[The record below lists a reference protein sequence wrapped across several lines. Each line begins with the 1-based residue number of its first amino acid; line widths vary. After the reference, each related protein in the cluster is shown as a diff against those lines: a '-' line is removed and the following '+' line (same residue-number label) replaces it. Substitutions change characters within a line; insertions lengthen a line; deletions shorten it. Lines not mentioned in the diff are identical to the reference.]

1 LGVGW
6 WIPSDN
12 QHPDFVAQPGP
23 SSQSATAQPESVQ
36 ASGTQTPAY
45 KEFLS
50 AATHHVAQISG
61 TLPLTPE
68 TQEAPITSQILEAT
82 IAGHSFTLK
91 SEAGHLSAAV
101 PESEHLSM
109 ADPQISTT
117 VFPQTQNLAP
127 LNGQGLFGAP
137 PEVFDR
143 NRVKAKEYMRSFKC
157 WWALNEEKTVFDI
170 PYKWVALCISY
181 MKGPKVEDW
190 AEAQQELMNDR
201 KSTGRLVTY
210 ESHWRDFEKA
220 FKDTFTDIAE
230 SVKAEN
236 DLKSLKMTSGDINS
250 YIATFMK
257 LLKMAGYAKSEHGSL
272 ELFKKGLPARLN
284 IRIINN
290 SVAPPSTLR
299 GWIEA
304 TRTEQLKYLQT
315 LEFSNKKKP
324 SPQALALAKRLRVR
338 SHGNNRDP
346 NAMDVDSGNF
356 NRGGF
361 TPLSAEEKQKL
372 RDTGGCFR
380 CQKRGHISKYCP
392 T

>member
-1 LGVGW
+1 LGIGW

-12 QHPDFVAQPGP
+12 QHPEFVAQPGP
-23 SSQSATAQPESVQ
+23 SSQLATAQPESIQ
-36 ASGTQTPAY
+36 ALGTQTPAY
-45 KEFLS
+45 EEFLS

-61 TLPLTPE
+61 TLPLIPE
-68 TQEAPITSQILEAT
+68 TQEAPITSQILDAA
-82 IAGHSFTLK
+82 IASYSFTLDT
-91 SEAGHLSAAV
+91 EVERLSAAV

-117 VFPQTQNLAP
+117 LIPQTQNPAP
-127 LNGQGLFGAP
+127 TNGNSLFGAP
-137 PEVFDR
+137 PEVFDG
-143 NRVKAKEYMRSFKC
+143 NRAKAKEYMRSFKH
-157 WWALNEEKTVFDI
+157 WWVLNEEKTVFDI
-170 PYKWVALCISY
+170 PYKRVALCISY

-190 AEAQQELMNDR
+190 AEAQQELMNDQ
-201 KSTGRLVTY
+201 KSTGRLVTF

-220 FKDTFTDIAE
+220 FKDTFTDIAK

-236 DLKSLKMTSGDINS
+236 DLKSLKMTSGHIDS

-257 LLKMAGYAKSEHGSL
+257 LLKMAGYTETEHGSL

-284 IRIINN
+284 IQIINN

-304 TRTEQLKYLQT
+304 ACTEQLKYLQT

-338 SHGNNRDP
+338 SHSNNRDP

-356 NRGGF
+356 NRRGI
-361 TPLSAEEKQKL
+361 TPLSNEEKQKL
-372 RDTGGCFR
+372 QDTGGCFR
-380 CQKRGHISKYCP
+380 CQKKGHISKYCP

>member
-1 LGVGW
+1 
-6 WIPSDN
+6 
-12 QHPDFVAQPGP
+12 
-23 SSQSATAQPESVQ
+23 
-36 ASGTQTPAY
+36 
-45 KEFLS
+45 
-50 AATHHVAQISG
+50 
-61 TLPLTPE
+61 
-68 TQEAPITSQILEAT
+68 
-82 IAGHSFTLK
+82 
-91 SEAGHLSAAV
+91 
-101 PESEHLSM
+101 
-109 ADPQISTT
+109 
-117 VFPQTQNLAP
+117 
-127 LNGQGLFGAP
+127 
-137 PEVFDR
+137 
-143 NRVKAKEYMRSFKC
+143 MRSFKC

-170 PYKWVALCISY
+170 PYKQVALCISY

-201 KSTGRLVTY
+201 KSTGRLVTF

-220 FKDTFTDIAE
+220 FKDTFTDIAK

-236 DLKSLKMTSGDINS
+236 DLKSLKMTSGDIDS

-257 LLKMAGYAKSEHGSL
+257 LLKMAGYMESEHGSL
-272 ELFKKGLPARLN
+272 ELFKKGLPASLN

-290 SVAPPSTLR
+290 SAAPPSTLR

-304 TRTEQLKYLQT
+304 AHTEQLKYLQT

-324 SPQALALAKRLRVR
+324 SPQALALAKRLGVR
-338 SHGNNRDP
+338 SHANNRDP

-380 CQKRGHISKYCP
+380 CQKKGHISKYCP
-392 T
+392 TRQNAEYGRPAPTQNAHSGITEEPESKKELRDVLAEEKTFLSTEENKQSFYDGLIESGFV

>member
-1 LGVGW
+1 
-6 WIPSDN
+6 
-12 QHPDFVAQPGP
+12 
-23 SSQSATAQPESVQ
+23 
-36 ASGTQTPAY
+36 
-45 KEFLS
+45 
-50 AATHHVAQISG
+50 
-61 TLPLTPE
+61 
-68 TQEAPITSQILEAT
+68 
-82 IAGHSFTLK
+82 
-91 SEAGHLSAAV
+91 
-101 PESEHLSM
+101 M
-109 ADPQISTT
+109 C
-117 VFPQTQNLAP
+117 
-127 LNGQGLFGAP
+127 
-137 PEVFDR
+137 
-143 NRVKAKEYMRSFKC
+143 SFKR

-170 PYKWVALCISY
+170 PYKRVALCISY
-181 MKGPKVEDW
+181 IKGPKVEDW

-201 KSTGRLVTY
+201 KSTGRLVTF
-210 ESHWRDFEKA
+210 ESHWKDFEKA

-236 DLKSLKMTSGDINS
+236 NLKSLKMTSGDINS

-257 LLKMAGYAKSEHGSL
+257 LLKMARYTESDHGSL
-272 ELFKKGLPARLN
+272 ELFKKGLPAGLN

-290 SVAPPSTLR
+290 SVTPPSTLR

-304 TRTEQLKYLQT
+304 VRTEQLKYLQT

-356 NRGGF
+356 NRRGF

-380 CQKRGHISKYCP
+380 CQRKGHISKYCP
-392 T
+392 TRQNAEYGRPAPTQNARSGITKEPESKKELKDVLANVKAFLSTEENKQSFYDRLIESGFV

>member
-6 WIPSDN
+6 WILSDN

-45 KEFLS
+45 EEFLS
-50 AATHHVAQISG
+50 APTHHITKISG

-68 TQEAPITSQILEAT
+68 TQEAPITSQILDAA
-82 IAGHSFTLK
+82 IAGYSFTLET
-91 SEAGHLSAAV
+91 EAERLSAAA
-101 PESEHLSM
+101 PESKHLSM

-117 VFPQTQNLAP
+117 LIPQTQNPAP
-127 LNGQGLFGAP
+127 TNGNSLFGTP
-137 PEVFDR
+137 PEVFDG
-143 NRVKAKEYMRSFKC
+143 NRVKAKEYMRSFKH

-170 PYKWVALCISY
+170 PYKQVTLCISY

-201 KSTGRLVTY
+201 KSTGRLVTF

-236 DLKSLKMTSGDINS
+236 DLKSLKMTSGDIDS

-257 LLKMAGYAKSEHGSL
+257 LLKMAGYTDSEHGSL
-272 ELFKKGLPARLN
+272 ELFKKGLPAGLN
-284 IRIINN
+284 IWIINN
-290 SVAPPSTLR
+290 STAPPSTLR

-304 TRTEQLKYLQT
+304 AHTEQLKYLQT

-324 SPQALALAKRLRVR
+324 SPQALALAKCLGVR
-338 SHGNNRDP
+338 SHGNNHDP

-380 CQKRGHISKYCP
+380 CQKKGHISKYCP